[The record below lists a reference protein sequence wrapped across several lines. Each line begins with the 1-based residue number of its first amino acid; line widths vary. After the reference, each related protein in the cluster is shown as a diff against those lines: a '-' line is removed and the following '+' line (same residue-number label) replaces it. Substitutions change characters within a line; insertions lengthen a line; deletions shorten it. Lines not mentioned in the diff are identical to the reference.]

1 MSAKE
6 AILKKCHTERDYPM
20 PSFDDIQP
28 VKWDDPLTQF
38 IAASKAAGAAVVS
51 LEKGE
56 TIEEKVGELFP
67 GAGSVRMDTD
77 DIKSVRE
84 LDGTEVALIRGDFGV
99 AENGCIWIPQRV
111 SQRALYFIAE
121 HLVILLRRDEVVN
134 NMHEAMDRLRRNDY
148 GYGCFISGPS
158 KTADIAQV
166 LVMGAQAAR
175 SVTVL
180 LLDRLGF

>member
-6 AILKKCHTERDYPM
+6 SILKKCHTERDYPM
-20 PSFDDIQP
+20 PSLDDIQP
-28 VKWDDPLTQF
+28 VRWSDPLQQF
-38 IAASKAAGAAVVS
+38 IAASEAVGAAVVS
-51 LEKGE
+51 LDKSETVDEK
-56 TIEEKVGELFP
+56 IRELFP
-67 GAGSVRMDTD
+67 DAGVIRRGTD
-77 DIKSVRE
+77 DVQSVQE
-84 LDGTEVALIRGDFGV
+84 LDGTDVAVIQGDFGV

-121 HLVILLRRDEVVN
+121 HLVILLGRSEIVN
-134 NMHEAMDRLRRNDY
+134 NMHEAMERLKMNEY

-175 SVTVL
+175 SVTIL
-180 LLDRLGF
+180 LTD